1 MEESV
6 EDIQGFCGS
15 NVESVG
21 VIMSDTYLKGR
32 KKQLTVNEWD
42 DERYGDQVVVN
53 GKLMTVEEFR
63 KRRQKKLKH
72 KGLNI
77 WTRKTP

>member
-1 MEESV
+1 
-6 EDIQGFCGS
+6 
-15 NVESVG
+15 
-21 VIMSDTYLKGR
+21 MSDTYLKGR